1 MNTGGNGLLVI
12 SDLHLTADPA
22 DDYRWGFLETLYDLA
37 RDDKQILILGDITDR
52 RDRHPADLVNRLVN
66 ALRFLTE
73 DVGAEVTIL
82 QGNHDRPVYSAVH
95 AYWAFLNELDKVRF
109 VTRQE
114 SMGDAILLPYHD
126 KPEEAWKDIPFWP
139 YRAAFAHIPMRQ
151 LDQLASLLPRMPPK
165 IYSGD
170 EHPPKTVGK
179 VTYVGAPHPVK
190 YGDDYRCRILQLG
203 AYYAI
208 DRDITLH
215 PPGRRM
221 IDINT
226 AADLANVAVNSGDSA
241 KVRLHLEL
249 DQAGDWST
257 EQAKIAAWALE
268 HGVAL
273 TSVEP
278 MIAIPT
284 LNSAIPEVGDPE
296 SVLTAYLDAMNMQI
310 SARAVGR
317 GLLDAY
323 NQDR

>member
-1 MNTGGNGLLVI
+1 LLVI
-12 SDLHLTADPA
+12 SDLHLTIDPTEE
-22 DDYRWGFLETLYDLA
+22 YRWECLGTLFELA
-37 RDDKQILILGDITDR
+37 RDDKQVLILGDITDR
-52 RDRHPADLVNRLVN
+52 RDRHPADLVNQVVSV
-66 ALRFLTE
+66 LRYLTE
-73 DVGAEVTIL
+73 DGGAEVTIL

-95 AYWAFLNELDKVRF
+95 AYWTFLDEFDKIRF
-109 VTRQE
+109 VTQQE
-114 SMGDAILLPYHD
+114 SLGDAILLPYHD
-126 KPEEAWKDIPFWP
+126 KPEDAWEHIDFRP

-151 LDQLASLLPRMPPK
+151 LDQLVTLLPRMPPI

-203 AYYAI
+203 DDYEI
-208 DRDITLH
+208 VRDITLH

-221 IDINT
+221 IDIKT

-249 DQAGDWST
+249 DQAGDWSA

-284 LNSAIPEVGDPE
+284 LNSAIPEVGDPK
-296 SVLTAYLDAMNMQI
+296 SVLASYLDALNI
-310 SARAVGR
+310 HPALRDTGTH
-317 GLLDAY
+317 LLDEY
-323 NQDR
+323 SKCGL